1 MLFAALPDPGS
12 PGFPALLSIMAGF
25 AGTSYGLWRGMPR
38 EEVQWF
44 GFFSAYL
51 GVGFGLAIYIVL
63 LLTELY

>member
-1 MLFAALPDPGS
+1 
-12 PGFPALLSIMAGF
+12 MAGF